1 MVSGEF
7 SKLLSVRDTYNQ
19 IKMGW
24 VDNDPPSMYGKLF
37 NESSKSLWETKD
49 YGLIGLGEYQDW
61 DAESDTI
68 IPDDAD
74 TEYTWTYTMA
84 YYALQF
90 AVTKKM
96 QDFNQWDFV
105 AKCAKS
111 LGRAARQTIE
121 TQAFNV
127 FNRAFNSSYVVEM
140 AKNYVLPTTPTHMMV
155 RTLQMNRQPQPTSLR
170 THYMQQLTTMI
181 P

>member
-1 MVSGEF
+1 
-7 SKLLSVRDTYNQ
+7 
-19 IKMGW
+19 
-24 VDNDPPSMYGKLF
+24 MYGKLF

-49 YGLIGLGEYQDW
+49 FGLIGLGEYQDW

-68 IPDDAD
+68 FPMMPILNIRGLIQ
-74 TEYTWTYTMA
+74 WRI
-84 YYALQF
+84 YALQF

-121 TQAFNV
+121 TQL
-127 FNRAFNSSYVVEM
+127 STYLT
-140 AKNYVLPTTPTHMMV
+140 VL
-155 RTLQMNRQPQPTSLR
+155 
-170 THYMQQLTTMI
+170 
-181 P
+181 